1 MTRISS
7 ALLNDT
13 LNMVALAR
21 EAARARGGQEQ
32 ADRLSPMEDGLRELV
47 SSQNSSLREPVG
59 ALAQDDFKTLLA
71 AVQRE
76 PVQGEQLQGDRHQV
90 AAAMAAGGMNE
101 VDIARH
107 LGISQ
112 ESVRVI
118 LNLSQSGGAREGL
131 R

>member
-13 LNMVALAR
+13 FNMVALAR

-47 SSQNSSLREPVG
+47 SGHNSSLREPIG
-59 ALAQDDFKTLLA
+59 ALAQEDFKTLLA

-90 AAAMAAGGMNE
+90 AGAMAAGGMNE

-118 LNLSQSGGAREGL
+118 LNLNQSGGAGEGL